1 LFLRKTRDIFI
12 GFFVGVSIRPPMEI
26 EIRWTKALFAPFEDL
41 IAATLRSLQNSALL
55 IAATSHKREILLR
68 NFSRCDRASIN
79 RRGWR
84 AERRDAVSVSERGK
98 NDAGGSRVAELTA
111 EFRGR
116 SD

>member
-1 LFLRKTRDIFI
+1 LFLRKTREIFI
-12 GFFVGVSIRPPMEI
+12 GFFVGVSIRPPMD
-26 EIRWTKALFAPFEDL
+26 RNQTTKALFAPFEDL
-41 IAATLRSLQNSALL
+41 IAARLRSLQNSALL
-55 IAATSHKREILLR
+55 IAAASHKREILSR

-79 RRGWR
+79 RCGWR
-84 AERRDAVSVSERGK
+84 AERRDTVSVSERGK